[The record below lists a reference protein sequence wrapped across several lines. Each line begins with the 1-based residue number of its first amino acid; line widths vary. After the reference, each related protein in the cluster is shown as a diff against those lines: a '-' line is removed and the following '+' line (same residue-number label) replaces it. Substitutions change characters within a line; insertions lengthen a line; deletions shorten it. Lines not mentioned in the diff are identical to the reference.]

1 MTNDASTLHAVLDF
15 GVGGGVFLA
24 GLALIIAAI
33 ALARTF
39 GRLNKTLEVV
49 DSQLGD
55 IGPAAASTLQHVSGA
70 ASGAEQTVAHLATA
84 AKSLE
89 GAASALA
96 QTAELSKSAV
106 VPGVTSF
113 GESINIVAD
122 RLKRF
127 VGGND
132 PRGGNAA

>member
-1 MTNDASTLHAVLDF
+1 MTNDAYTLHAVLAY
-15 GVGGGVFLA
+15 GVGVGAFLA

-33 ALARTF
+33 ALARTL
-39 GRLNKTLEVV
+39 GRLNTTLDVV
-49 DSQLGD
+49 DGQIGD

-70 ASGAEQTVAHLATA
+70 ANGAEQAVAHLATA

-113 GESINIVAD
+113 GESINIVAE

-132 PRGGNAA
+132 ARGGNAS